1 MVRSEQKLARSHHPL
16 NVDAWQ
22 LAMEG
27 LAQIE
32 LREKEPCQRGIELAT
47 RALAEDESSLI
58 AAYAL
63 AMGNYQKLV
72 FQWTDDPMTCAQAVA
87 DNAVRCKRISPDD
100 TYSFIADGTAHMLRG
115 DVEGAIAE
123 LTSATERNPSSA
135 RAWSF
140 LGQLLGMKGD
150 PEAGIRC
157 LEQALVLSPRDSSR
171 YSMLASI
178 GVCHFAANRLDRCCN
193 YLHRAADIRSDEP
206 LIWSIMAAAAALAG
220 WQDEA
225 EAALAELYRVQPGF
239 TLDGFK
245 RVGASIAPEY
255 LDRFE
260 AGIRQAG
267 HVEPE

>member
-1 MVRSEQKLARSHHPL
+1 
-16 NVDAWQ
+16 
-22 LAMEG
+22 
-27 LAQIE
+27 
-32 LREKEPCQRGIELAT
+32 
-47 RALAEDESSLI
+47 
-58 AAYAL
+58 
-63 AMGNYQKLV
+63 
-72 FQWTDDPMTCAQAVA
+72 
-87 DNAVRCKRISPDD
+87 
-100 TYSFIADGTAHMLRG
+100 
-115 DVEGAIAE
+115 
-123 LTSATERNPSSA
+123 
-135 RAWSF
+135 
-140 LGQLLGMKGD
+140 
-150 PEAGIRC
+150 
-157 LEQALVLSPRDSSR
+157 
-171 YSMLASI
+171 MLASI